1 MEVHMNIIGLLV
13 VLVVILAAMVSLV
26 VYVVIWCLSLCHGNR
41 FRSRPE
47 NGFVIPKRQDDKTW
61 NSDLHQQMQLDQQW
75 LFSELLSQNQE
86 DSSPHDWFEP
96 PTDW

>member
-1 MEVHMNIIGLLV
+1 MNMIGLLV
-13 VLVVILAAMVSLV
+13 VLVVILAATVGLV
-26 VYVVIWCLSLCHGNR
+26 VYVVIWCLGLLRGNN
-41 FRSRPE
+41 FRSKPG
-47 NGFVIPKRQDDKTW
+47 NVIIAPKSQEEKTW